1 MTAPALAEP
10 RAFASPL
17 YDEDAEPE
25 VIGVPLNQPS
35 EVLPR
40 ISFLEPADFRHKFFE
55 CVLIHARHIFE
66 RGELPTSKA
75 LYHRL
80 RSDDLQLGL
89 SPEQIGQDLDRL
101 SYAYSASLPEDA
113 ERAARSVAN
122 LGRRG
127 ASSSRLEKRST
138 GPSSS
143 RIRPPGDASFSAH
156 PAPKFGQF
164 SGVRRQVPALD
175 FDGPETVLSARA
187 LVSGSEA
194 LAER

>member
-25 VIGVPLNQPS
+25 VIGVLLNQPS

-122 LGRRG
+122 LGRRRRFVEQ
-127 ASSSRLEKRST
+127 AREAIYRAELEPDTAPR
-138 GPSSS
+138 G
-143 RIRPPGDASFSAH
+143 RQLFSA
-156 PAPKFGQF
+156 
-164 SGVRRQVPALD
+164 SGTEVRSILGSTTP
-175 FDGPETVLSARA
+175 GARA
-187 LVSGSEA
+187 
-194 LAER
+194 RF